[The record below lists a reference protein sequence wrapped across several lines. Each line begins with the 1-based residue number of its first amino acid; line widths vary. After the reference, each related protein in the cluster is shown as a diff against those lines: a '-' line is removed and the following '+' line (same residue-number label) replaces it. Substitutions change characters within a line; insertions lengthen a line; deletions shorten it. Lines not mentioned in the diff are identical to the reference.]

1 MSATA
6 NNIGNLAVLGS
17 TGSIGVQTL
26 EVVRKYP
33 DKYKIVSLSAGSNI
47 ELLESQVREFKPKLV
62 AVADEEAG
70 RKLEEKIGSL
80 CKVEIG
86 KEALITASTL
96 SEVHTVCAAVLGFAG
111 LESTLSAIRANKHIA
126 LSNKETL
133 VAGGSLVKQALESS
147 TSCLIPVDS
156 EHNSIFQCLP
166 ADYRSNPSIK
176 KSIKKIILTASGGPF
191 LGKSRN
197 ELNEISP
204 EQAVK
209 HPRWNMGAKISVDS
223 ATMFNK
229 ALEVIEAHWLFDLPT
244 EQIDVLIHPQSA
256 VHGIVEFKD
265 GSSLALVSK
274 TDMQLP
280 IAHALSYLRCLDP
293 KTSPGARENES
304 VCGYLDLGEI
314 GELTFIKPD
323 LQRFPALKL
332 AYQVLEIGGTA
343 PAVLNA
349 ANEIAVSSF
358 LNRQIKFL
366 EIEELVINV
375 LGYHRSI
382 QNPTFEEICFADN
395 WAREKA
401 REFAKKL
408 L

>member
-1 MSATA
+1 MSASA

-33 DKYKIVSLSAGSNI
+33 DKYKVVSLSAGSNI
-47 ELLESQVREFKPKLV
+47 ELLESQAREFKPQLV
-62 AVADEEAG
+62 AVANEEAG
-70 RKLEEKIGSL
+70 KIIKKKIGSF

-86 KEALITASTL
+86 DEALVTASTL
-96 SEVHTVCAAVLGFAG
+96 PEVHTVCASVLGFAG
-111 LESTLSAIRANKHIA
+111 FRSTLSAIKANKHIA

-133 VAGGSLVKQALESS
+133 VAGGTLVKEALKSS
-147 TSCLIPVDS
+147 NSCMIPVDS

-166 ADYRSNPSIK
+166 ADYAFNQSTK

-197 ELNEISP
+197 ELNEVSP

-229 ALEVIEAHWLFDLPT
+229 ALEVIEAHWLFDLPP

-256 VHGIVEFKD
+256 VHGMVEFKD
-265 GSSLALVSK
+265 GSSLALVSN

-280 IAHALSYLRCLDP
+280 IAHALNYLRSSDP
-293 KTSPGARENES
+293 NNIPGIRENYS
-304 VCGYLDLGEI
+304 VSGYLDLGEI

-332 AYQVLEIGGTA
+332 AYEVLEVGGTA

-349 ANEIAVSSF
+349 ANEIAVSLF

-366 EIEELVINV
+366 EIEELVMNV
-375 LGYHRSI
+375 LGDHLAI
-382 QNPTFEEICFADN
+382 QNPSFEEICIADN
-395 WAREKA
+395 WARGKA
-401 REFAKKL
+401 NEFAKKL
-408 L
+408 S